1 MIMYPDN
8 PQLFGKNINTK
19 EIIETEPNTSVGVS
33 SLLANLSLTLKA
45 KQYSRKL
52 AIETKIIWITN
63 S

>member
-1 MIMYPDN
+1 MYPDN